1 MNDLSALAVTLSW
14 GMVALVWIGAAR
26 HQRRHDPLKPA
37 MVAAGR
43 KALVGAALVG
53 AIVLTVSIAGGLV
66 LTGRWLEVLGLCVL
80 VPATAFTIWARLAL
94 GAMWTVEARV
104 GADRKLCTTGPYAVT
119 RHPIYTGVIG
129 MLLGTS
135 LLVGDG
141 GLILMVP
148 LAVLLLEVRIH
159 VEERL
164 LLATFPD
171 EYASYRRDVPQL
183 VPSLRSWLRRELPR
197 PAS

>member
-1 MNDLSALAVTLSW
+1 MSDLSALAVTLSW
-14 GMVALVWIGAAR
+14 GTVALVWSGAAR
-26 HQRRHDPLKPA
+26 HQGRRDPLKPT
-37 MVAAGR
+37 MIAAGR
-43 KALVGAALVG
+43 KALFGAALVG
-53 AIVLTVSIAGGLV
+53 AFVLTVSIAGGLM
-66 LTGRWLEVLGLCVL
+66 LTGRWLEVLGLCAL
-80 VPATAFTIWARLAL
+80 APATAFTIWARLAL
-94 GAMWTVEARV
+94 GAMWTVEAKV

-148 LAVLLLEVRIH
+148 IAVLLLEARIH

>member
-1 MNDLSALAVTLSW
+1 
-14 GMVALVWIGAAR
+14 MVALVWIGAAR

-43 KALVGAALVG
+43 KALFGTALVG
-53 AIVLTVSIAGGLV
+53 AFVLTASIAGGLM
-66 LTGRWLEVLGLCVL
+66 LTGRWLEVLGLCAL

-94 GAMWTVEARV
+94 GAMWTVEAKV
-104 GADRKLCTTGPYAVT
+104 AADRKLCTSGPYAVT

-129 MLLGTS
+129 MRLGTS

-171 EYASYRRDVPQL
+171 EYASYRRHVPQL
-183 VPSLRSWLRRELPR
+183 VPSLRSWLRRGLPR